1 MWDRRK
7 YIHVGSRA
15 TSLLRS
21 VPQRYPDTNTSKI
34 ELSRVKVRKSVARH
48 GCRGPTRRAPSGSM
62 DGPTGACA
70 GWERLL
76 RLSREIALSGTCG
89 VEPANGLFGVE
100 LEVFVID
107 ANSGLAVDKL

>member
-1 MWDRRK
+1 
-7 YIHVGSRA
+7 
-15 TSLLRS
+15 
-21 VPQRYPDTNTSKI
+21 
-34 ELSRVKVRKSVARH
+34 
-48 GCRGPTRRAPSGSM
+48 M

-107 ANSGLAVDKL
+107 ANSGLAVDKLEQLLTRHRKPPTLCQPTAFLIKNQVIDVLITQR